1 MWWVIF
7 GAVPG
12 PGWKLHRD
20 ISGEQP
26 GQGGQEHVVSAMAL
40 GDGAP
45 RTQETPLRT
54 RVVDKHKTTNP
65 NLRLLSTPD
74 LQGTTLQG
82 P

>member
-1 MWWVIF
+1 M
-7 GAVPG
+7 
-12 PGWKLHRD
+12 
-20 ISGEQP
+20 
-26 GQGGQEHVVSAMAL
+26 VSAMAL

-65 NLRLLSTPD
+65 NLRLLSAPD